1 MKNYHST
8 DQWFPKQ
15 MSCAVVDGE
24 FVPVEN
30 LETVNIEEDISGRDL
45 VTFLWK
51 GQKRQSFVVLKYV

>member
-1 MKNYHST
+1 MKNYYST
-8 DQWFPKQ
+8 DKWFPKQ
-15 MSCAVVDGE
+15 MPCAVIDGE

-51 GQKRQSFVVLKYV
+51 GQERQSFVVLKYV